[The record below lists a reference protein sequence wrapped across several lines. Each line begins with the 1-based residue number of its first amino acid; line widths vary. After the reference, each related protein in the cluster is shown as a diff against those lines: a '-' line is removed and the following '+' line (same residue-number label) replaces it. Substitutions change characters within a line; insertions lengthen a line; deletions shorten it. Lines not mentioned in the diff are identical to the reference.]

1 MRIRRPGTARTWISK
16 VIGAMDR
23 PEFTIGIEEEYL
35 VVDRETRDLIQA
47 PPDSMWKAL
56 ENVLG
61 SQVSPEFLKAQIE
74 VGTEVCST
82 VAEARED
89 LAQMRRG
96 LSAVVNE
103 YGAAIIASSTHPFA
117 NWSEQETTEDPRY
130 MRLASDYQQVA
141 RQLVICGM
149 HVHVGIENP
158 HLRIDLMN
166 QVKYFL
172 PHLLALS
179 TSSPFWAGQP
189 TGLLA
194 YRLVIF
200 QNLPRTG
207 VPEEFESWGEYER
220 TVDILV
226 NAGLIEDATKLWW
239 DIRPSFRY
247 PTLEMRVSDICTR
260 LEDAMT
266 IAALYQCLLGF
277 LYRLRRE
284 NQRWRTYSPMM
295 IEENLWRAQRYGV
308 GGSMVDF
315 GRGQLVEYS
324 DLLEEL
330 IELLAQDATEFGVRE
345 ELRHARKIVQDGT
358 SAHRQLDVYR
368 TAKNDGADDREAL
381 NQVVDQLIEDTMYGL
396 GT

>member
-1 MRIRRPGTARTWISK
+1 
-16 VIGAMDR
+16 VIER

-35 VVDRETRDLIQA
+35 VVDRETRDLIKR

-56 ENVLG
+56 ENILG

-74 VGTEVCST
+74 VGTKVCST
-82 VAEARED
+82 VAEARHD
-89 LAQMRRG
+89 LARMRTG
-96 LSAVVNE
+96 LNAVVNE

-149 HVHVGIENP
+149 HVHVGIEDP

-166 QVKYFL
+166 QVKYML
-172 PHLLALS
+172 PHMLALS

-207 VPEEFESWGEYER
+207 VPEEFASWGEYER
-220 TVDILV
+220 TVQILV
-226 NAGLIEDATKLWW
+226 DAGLIEDGTKLWW
-239 DIRPSFRY
+239 DIRPSSRY
-247 PTLEMRVSDICTR
+247 PTLEMRVSDVCTR
-260 LEDAMT
+260 LDDAMT
-266 IAALYQCLLGF
+266 VAALYQTLLAY

-308 GGSMVDF
+308 DGSLVDF
-315 GRGQLVEYS
+315 GRGQLVDYA
-324 DLLEEL
+324 DLVEEF
-330 IELLAQDATEFGVRE
+330 IEMLGHDAIEFGVRD
-345 ELRHARKIVQDGT
+345 ELRHARTIVKEGT
-358 SAHRQLDVYR
+358 SAHRQLETYK
-368 TAKNDGADDREAL
+368 TALAGGADEREAL
-381 NQVVDQLIEDTMYGL
+381 NAVVDGLIEDTMYGIA
-396 GT
+396 T

>member
-1 MRIRRPGTARTWISK
+1 
-16 VIGAMDR
+16 
-23 PEFTIGIEEEYL
+23 
-35 VVDRETRDLIQA
+35 VDRDTRDLIRR

-74 VGTEVCST
+74 VGTKVCST

-89 LAQMRRG
+89 LARMRLG
-96 LSAVVNE
+96 LSEVVNE

-130 MRLASDYQQVA
+130 MSLASDYQQVA

-149 HVHVGIENP
+149 HVHIGIEDP

-166 QVKYFL
+166 QVKYML

-179 TSSPFWAGQP
+179 TSSPFWAGEP

-207 VPEEFESWGEYER
+207 VPEEFVSWGEYER
-220 TVDILV
+220 SVDVLV
-226 NAGLIEDATKLWW
+226 SAGLIEDASKLWW
-239 DIRPSFRY
+239 DIRPSSRY
-247 PTLEMRVSDICTR
+247 PTLEMRASDVCTR
-260 LEDAMT
+260 LDDAMT
-266 IAALYQCLLGF
+266 VAALYQCLLGF

-284 NQRWRTYSPMM
+284 NQRWRTYAPMM
-295 IEENLWRAQRYGV
+295 IEENMWRAQRYGV
-308 GGSMVDF
+308 DGSLVDF
-315 GRGQLVEYS
+315 GIGQLVPYG
-324 DLLEEL
+324 DLVEEF
-330 IELLAQDATEFGVRE
+330 IEMLAQDAIEFGVRE
-345 ELRHARKIVQDGT
+345 EVRHAREIVQSGT
-358 SAHRQLDVYR
+358 SAHRQLSTYE
-368 TAKNDGADDREAL
+368 TAKKAGADDRQAL
-381 NQVVDQLIEDTMYGL
+381 NAVVDGLIEDTLFGL
-396 GT
+396 

>member
-1 MRIRRPGTARTWISK
+1 
-16 VIGAMDR
+16 MDR

-35 VVDRETRDLIQA
+35 VVDRETRDLIKR

-56 ENVLG
+56 ESILG

-74 VGTEVCST
+74 VGTRVCST

-89 LAQMRRG
+89 LARMRLG
-96 LSAVVNE
+96 LSGVVNE

-149 HVHVGIENP
+149 HVHVGIGDP

-166 QVKYFL
+166 QVKYML

-207 VPEEFESWGEYER
+207 VPEEFASWGEYER
-220 TVDILV
+220 TVEILV
-226 NAGLIEDATKLWW
+226 NAGLIEDASKLWW
-239 DIRPSFRY
+239 DIRPSNKY

-266 IAALYQCLLGF
+266 VAALYQCLLGF
-277 LYRLRRE
+277 LYRLRRD

-308 GGSMVDF
+308 DGSLVDF
-315 GRGQLVEYS
+315 GRGELVGYA
-324 DLLEEL
+324 DL
-330 IELLAQDATEFGVRE
+330 IEEFIEMLAQDATEFGVRE
-345 ELRHARKIVQDGT
+345 ELRHARTIVSEGT
-358 SAHRQLDVYR
+358 SAHRQLATYEKAR
-368 TAKNDGADDREAL
+368 GEGADEREAL
-381 NQVVDQLIEDTMYGL
+381 NQVVDGLITDTMYGL
-396 GT
+396 DS